1 MKHLLCCTMLMLSI
15 AGISFA
21 QTTTD
26 DWLTDKPSSIKKT
39 PFVKEDRQ
47 LIIPLENEN
56 KVIIGL
62 QDNADLL
69 RFRNVDSLLTIFLQD
84 LSQIKDSLSSSTESL
99 KVLYRLKKQER
110 NMRFWRYPMSHTQID
125 FQTDENL
132 LVKAAQ
138 DTIVIEQGFSV
149 IKPLTPGEIR
159 NNAKGEAIQTPAS
172 ISRHFRIYFLVNSL
186 DDLEKIIQGKLNPKI
201 EKLISDMKNTEKRSV
216 FDSHVWASEVTYT
229 GMQTPASVRIN
240 KQLKP
245 DQILIIPRFGMGLV
259 GNTIMP
265 SIGANV
271 IFLPQI
277 LYKRGLAHS
286 TTQSDGFLIGW
297 ERFFAF
303 GRDGDNQITIHS
315 NDFLSLGIAGFKSSD
330 IQRNNWNNR
339 KIQWA
344 EFKVG
349 YLIRRQGDFFRPN
362 TFRISTAFSPYMSSK
377 GLQRLRLE
385 PELYFNDLFR
395 HVYPGLRLT
404 LGF

>member
-1 MKHLLCCTMLMLSI
+1 MLILGI
-15 AGISFA
+15 AGISCA

-26 DWLTDKPSSIKKT
+26 DWLFDKPLPVRRSSL
-39 PFVKEDRQ
+39 VKEERQ

-69 RFRNVDSLLTIFLQD
+69 LFRNIDSLLTVFLQD
-84 LSQIKDSLSSSTESL
+84 LSQIKDSLSSSTESV
-99 KVLYRLKKQER
+99 KILYRLKKQER

-132 LVKAAQ
+132 LVKVAQ
-138 DTIVIEQGFSV
+138 DTVVIEQGFSV
-149 IKPLTPGEIR
+149 IKPLTPREIK
-159 NNAKGEAIQTPAS
+159 NNARDAIQTPAS
-172 ISRHFRIYFLVNSL
+172 ISRHLRIYFLVNSL
-186 DDLEKIIQGKLNPKI
+186 DDLEKIIQAKLNPKI
-201 EKLISDMKNTEKRSV
+201 EKLISDMKNSERRSV

-245 DQILIIPRFGMGLV
+245 DQILIIPRLGTGLV
-259 GNTIMP
+259 GNTFMP
-265 SIGANV
+265 SIGANI

-277 LYKRGLAHS
+277 PYKRGITYS
-286 TTQSDGFLIGW
+286 TTQSDGFMIGW

-303 GRDGDNQITIHS
+303 DRDNDNQITIHS
-315 NDFLSLGIAGFKSSD
+315 NDFISVGIAGFKSSD
-330 IQRNNWNNR
+330 VQRNNWNNR

-362 TFRISTAFSPYMSSK
+362 TFRVSIAFSPYMSSK